1 MIVYDFLYNI
11 VFNIT
16 QSAVAGDI
24 TAMVISAALPLLF
37 LVLPFAIL
45 AVWLERKVSAHMQ
58 DRLGP
63 MRTGSH
69 GWLQTIADVIKLL
82 QKEDIVA
89 NDNDRQLFNLAPI
102 LVFSG
107 SYLVFAALPFSSAY
121 IGSNI
126 DLGIIFI
133 IAASGFVVAGILMAG
148 WSSNN
153 KYSLLGAMRSAA
165 QIVSYEIPTI
175 LVILTIIMI
184 TGTTNLRTLS
194 EMQTGYFWNWMI
206 FGGAGLSLSKFLF
219 IPFMI
224 IGFVTLYISTLAEVN
239 RTPFDIPEA
248 ESELV
253 SGYHTEYSGMKFAMF
268 FMAEYANMFAVSAIV
283 SAIFFGG
290 YQSPFGYLGNT
301 LGLTWMVPIEQFLW
315 FASKGIFFVLVQMWL
330 RWTLPR
336 LRVDQLMALCW
347 KYLIPIAFVNLII
360 VGLITVL

>member
-1 MIVYDFLYNI
+1 MMLYDYFFKITNSEIISILLGSIIPLFL
-11 VFNIT
+11 
-16 QSAVAGDI
+16 
-24 TAMVISAALPLLF
+24 
-37 LVLPFAIL
+37 LVLPFAL
-45 AVWLERKVSAHMQ
+45 VAVWLERKVSAHMQ

-63 MRTGSH
+63 MRVGWH
-69 GWLQTIADVIKLL
+69 GYLQTVADLLKLI

-89 NDNDRQLFNLAPI
+89 TDNDKRLFNLAPI
-102 LVFSG
+102 LVFAG
-107 SYLVFAALPFSSAY
+107 SYAAFAAIPLTGIF

-126 DLGIIFI
+126 DLGIFFI
-133 IAASGFVVAGILMAG
+133 IGISGLVVAGILMAG

-165 QIVSYEIPTI
+165 QIISYEIPTI
-175 LVILTIIMI
+175 LVVLTIVMI
-184 TGTTNLRTLS
+184 TGTLNLYTLS

-206 FGGAGLSLSKFLF
+206 FGGPELGVSKFIF
-219 IPFMI
+219 IPLMI
-224 IGFVTLYISTLAEVN
+224 IGFVVIYISTLAEVN

-268 FMAEYANMFAVSAIV
+268 FLAEYANMFAVSAIV
-283 SAIFFGG
+283 SALFFGG
-290 YQSPFGYLGNT
+290 FQSPFGYLGNT
-301 LGLTWMVPIEQFLW
+301 LHLPWLIPIEQFFW
-315 FASKGIFFVLVQMWL
+315 FAAKGTFFVVVQMWL

-347 KYLIPIAFVNLII
+347 KYLIPIAFVNLLI